1 MAINEETAQPSIS
14 AADSQPT
21 LQDLERIIERGKT
34 TFLEVA
40 NALHAIKSRD
50 LFKETHPTWEA
61 YVKERWGFSR
71 QHVHRLIQAKKVAEM
86 SPAGDKPKTEREARG
101 RLKSA
106 PRKESSK
113 SNAAS
118 SLREI
123 AERFE
128 RDLSH
133 WETFLPDVYLTRL
146 LRVGAKVSRLSGGP
160 SARRCPDE
168 TF

>member
-1 MAINEETAQPSIS
+1 
-14 AADSQPT
+14 
-21 LQDLERIIERGKT
+21 
-34 TFLEVA
+34 
-40 NALHAIKSRD
+40 
-50 LFKETHPTWEA
+50 
-61 YVKERWGFSR
+61 
-71 QHVHRLIQAKKVAEM
+71 M
-86 SPAGDKPKTEREARG
+86 SPAGDKPKTEPEARG

-133 WETFLPDVYLTRL
+133 WETFLPDAVAEQPGIGSTANSDACDALTRHVASL
-146 LRVGAKVSRLSGGP
+146 
-160 SARRCPDE
+160 
-168 TF
+168 

>member
-1 MAINEETAQPSIS
+1 
-14 AADSQPT
+14 
-21 LQDLERIIERGKT
+21 
-34 TFLEVA
+34 
-40 NALHAIKSRD
+40 
-50 LFKETHPTWEA
+50 
-61 YVKERWGFSR
+61 
-71 QHVHRLIQAKKVAEM
+71 M

-133 WETFLPDVYLTRL
+133 WETFLPDVYSCDFSQQTNQAQSGEGDPDPY
-146 LRVGAKVSRLSGGP
+146 RVGYPGEPSDPEHIRIKAKAVYV
-160 SARRCPDE
+160 
-168 TF
+168 

>member
-40 NALHAIKSRD
+40 NALHAIKSRN

-71 QHVHRLIQAKKVAEM
+71 QHAHRLIQAKKVAEM
-86 SPAGDKPKTEREARG
+86 SPAGDKPKTERKPADVLNQRRERNH
-101 RLKSA
+101 
-106 PRKESSK
+106 RKATLP
-113 SNAAS
+113 AAS
-118 SLREI
+118 
-123 AERFE
+123 
-128 RDLSH
+128 RD
-133 WETFLPDVYLTRL
+133 
-146 LRVGAKVSRLSGGP
+146 
-160 SARRCPDE
+160 C
-168 TF
+168 